1 VHLQEGTSHLG
12 GKQQL
17 PEQKTVVALNL
28 PETPPR
34 ITNRQAGA
42 KSFIAGVNAGLFQ
55 RYIDPEGE
63 AMPGES
69 ACPELLTRIRQLEEE
84 TARLQLLIAELV
96 LKNQHLRRDIRAAGV
111 FEYNWTEVSWSD
123 GTGNLRKV

>member
-17 PEQKTVVALNL
+17 REQKTVVPLNL
-28 PETPPR
+28 PETPSR

-55 RYIDPEGE
+55 RYIDPERRGN
-63 AMPGES
+63 ARRVCLS
-69 ACPELLTRIRQLEEE
+69 R
-84 TARLQLLIAELV
+84 TAR
-96 LKNQHLRRDIRAAGV
+96 KD
-111 FEYNWTEVSWSD
+111 
-123 GTGNLRKV
+123 